1 MSRDLGWQYFNR
13 TIHILRDA
21 DANNRVTILCITFSL
36 LDLLSR
42 VEDMPLT

>member
-1 MSRDLGWQYFNR
+1 MSRDLGRQYFNR
-13 TIHILRDA
+13 ISHILRDA

-42 VEDMPLT
+42 VEDVPLT